1 MILNDDERL
10 DDLQINNLYII
21 QNKNDYCFTSDSVAL
36 ANFARVPNNGRLI
49 DLCSGSGVVGILM
62 SAKNSP
68 KDITLVE
75 IQEYFADMSR
85 RSIEYNHL
93 DNINVINQPLQGI
106 HKIIGSGVFDTVVC
120 NPPYK
125 QKGKF
130 KLNVKDSISIARH
143 ELTVTLEEVIV
154 ESSKLLKFGGDLY
167 ILGLAE
173 RLSDIIT
180 LLRKYG
186 LEPKQLHLLQS
197 NGKVS
202 SIIVKAKK
210 GGKNGITISL

>member
-62 SAKNSP
+62 SAKNSA